1 MRSCCVPWLSI
12 LLRAAISPFPRS
24 LLVRD
29 LVEAGGPEPLVAIL
43 AGTGISGTGMV
54 LDSESC
60 QEQKLNAC
68 LALGNLSMAST
79 VTIDDDDIYKYVDK
93 LSSTWSRSHLD
104 RFGLIS
110 VT

>member
-1 MRSCCVPWLSI
+1 M
-12 LLRAAISPFPRS
+12 
-24 LLVRD
+24 
-29 LVEAGGPEPLVAIL
+29 
-43 AGTGISGTGMV
+43 GMG

-79 VTIDDDDIYKYVDK
+79 VTIDDGDDDIYKYEDK
-93 LSSTWSRSHLD
+93 LSSPTCSSLATNSRSHLD

-110 VT
+110 AT